1 MITAIEEAVLDRIT
15 SRITALKTG
24 ANQKD
29 TKQLLTSHAVA
40 VAVLEGTFER
50 VTDSCWRQDIT
61 VSVLVKFKNMT
72 SEEARRKGINPLC
85 KGIVLLLAGQK
96 LDLDIKALQPKRFR
110 DVTTEE
116 KYNGGVIEYLIEFTT
131 AFFIKKQEEDEVND
145 LITMSLAYML
155 KPGDDTADASDTLTT
170 TV

>member
-1 MITAIEEAVLDRIT
+1 MVTAIEEAVLDRIT
-15 SRITALKTG
+15 SRIAELKTG

-40 VAVLEGTFER
+40 VAVLEGTFEK
-50 VTDSCWRQDIT
+50 VAGSWRQDVT
-61 VSVLVKFKNMT
+61 VSVLVKFKNMN

-85 KGIVLLLAGQK
+85 KGIIGLLIGQK
-96 LDLDIKALQPKRFR
+96 LDLDIKELQPKRFR

-116 KYNGGVIEYLIEFTT
+116 KYNGGVIEYLIEFST
-131 AFFIKKQEEDEVND
+131 AFYIKKQEEEEVND
-145 LITMSLAYML
+145 LITMSLTYML